1 MDNEGSVPQHTTG
14 NLFTRDF
21 ILGFFAVFAFAA
33 AAQALIPT
41 LPIYLTKL
49 GSNEREIGVL
59 IGIAAVAS
67 LASRLFV
74 GGILLKFSEKSVI
87 MVGALLS
94 AITFLASI
102 VFHPFWPFLIIR
114 FFQGVALACIDTAAI
129 ASIINVIPLA
139 YRTRALGY
147 FLLAPSLAMAVAA
160 PFGMFLINQYDFTIL
175 FLSGAAL
182 SFCALFLSWRVKGQT
197 VAISHTAAL
206 SHPTSFFNLSI
217 LAPSVVSFLQLFV
230 WGTVSAF
237 FPLYAIQCGVTNP
250 GLFFTAMA
258 IMMVAGRLFGG
269 RIMDTRN
276 KEKLI
281 MIFVPSM
288 VVILI
293 ILSFSK
299 TLLMFICVGA
309 FWGIVAAFFIPVS
322 MAYALEYSGSSDG
335 TAVGTFRAI
344 SDLGLGLGPVMM
356 GIIIPLT
363 GYRVMFLCL
372 AMICLIN
379 ACYFQFYVR
388 KRRRSGLASGVRATS
403 DT

>member
-1 MDNEGSVPQHTTG
+1 MDNEGSIPEHTAR

-33 AAQALIPT
+33 AAQSLIPT
-41 LPIYLTKL
+41 LPIYLTRL

-59 IGIAAVAS
+59 IGIVAVAS

-74 GGILLKFSEKSVI
+74 GGILLKYPEKSVM

-102 VFHPFWPFLIIR
+102 VFRPFWPFLIIR
-114 FFQGVALACIDTAAI
+114 FLQGVALACIDTAAL
-129 ASIINVIPLA
+129 ASIISVIPLA

-147 FLLAPSLAMAVAA
+147 FMLAPSLAMAVAA
-160 PFGMFLINQYDFTIL
+160 PFGMFLINQYGFTIL
-175 FLSGAAL
+175 FLSGAGL
-182 SFCALFLSWRVKGQT
+182 SFCALFLSWKVKGQK
-197 VAISHTAAL
+197 VAISHKAAP
-206 SHPTSFFNLSI
+206 SHSTSFLNLKI
-217 LAPSVVSFLQLFV
+217 IAPAITSFLQLFV

-269 RIMDTRN
+269 KIMDTCN

-281 MIFVPSM
+281 VIFLPSM

-293 ILSFSK
+293 ILSLSK
-299 TLLMFICVGA
+299 TLLMFIFVGA
-309 FWGIVAAFFIPVS
+309 FWGIGAAFFVPVS

-335 TAVGTFRAI
+335 AAVGTFRAI
-344 SDLGLGLGPVMM
+344 SDLGLGLGPVVM

-363 GYRVMFLCL
+363 GYRIMFLCL
-372 AMICLIN
+372 ALICLIN
-379 ACYFQFYVR
+379 LCYFQFYVR
-388 KRRRSGLASGVRATS
+388 RRRSGLASGVRATS
-403 DT
+403 DA

>member
-1 MDNEGSVPQHTTG
+1 MKNEGTVSEKTG
-14 NLFTRDF
+14 RNLFTRDF

-74 GGILLKFSEKSVI
+74 GGVLLKFSEKSVI
-87 MVGALLS
+87 MAGALLS

-102 VFHPFWPFLIIR
+102 VFRPFWPFLIIR

-129 ASIINVIPLA
+129 ASVINVIPLA
-139 YRTRALGY
+139 YRARALGY

-160 PFGMFLINQYDFTIL
+160 PFGMFLINQYGFTIL

-182 SFCALFLSWRVKGQT
+182 SFCALFLSWKVKGQT
-197 VAISHTAAL
+197 VAISNKAVP
-206 SHPTSFFNLSI
+206 SHSTSFLNLKI
-217 LAPSVVSFLQLFV
+217 IVPAITSFLQLFV

-258 IMMVAGRLFGG
+258 IMMVAGRLLGG
-269 RIMDTRN
+269 KIMDTRN
-276 KEKLI
+276 KERLI
-281 MIFVPSM
+281 VIFVPSM

-293 ILSFSK
+293 ILSLSK
-299 TLLMFICVGA
+299 TLLMFILVGA
-309 FWGIVAAFFIPVS
+309 FWGIGAAFFIPVS

-335 TAVGTFRAI
+335 AAVGTFRAI
-344 SDLGLGLGPVMM
+344 SDLGIGLGPVVM

-363 GYRVMFLCL
+363 GYRIMFLCL
-372 AMICLIN
+372 ALICLIN
-379 ACYFQFYVR
+379 LCYFQFYVR
-388 KRRRSGLASGVRATS
+388 RRHSMSPPA
-403 DT
+403 

>member
-1 MDNEGSVPQHTTG
+1 MNNEGTIPEQTAR

-21 ILGFFAVFAFAA
+21 ILGFSAVFAFAA

-74 GGILLKFSEKSVI
+74 GRILLKFSEKSVI
-87 MVGALLS
+87 MAGALLS

-114 FFQGVALACIDTAAI
+114 FLQGVALACIDTAAI
-129 ASIINVIPLA
+129 ASVINVIPLK
-139 YRTRALGY
+139 YRGRALGY

-160 PFGMFLINQYDFTIL
+160 PFGMFLINHYGFTIL
-175 FLSGAAL
+175 FLSGAGL
-182 SFCALFLSWRVKGQT
+182 SFCALFLSWKVEGQT
-197 VAISHTAAL
+197 AVISHKTSP
-206 SHPTSFFNLSI
+206 SHFTSFLNLKVI
-217 LAPSVVSFLQLFV
+217 PPALTSFLQLFV

-269 RIMDTRN
+269 KIMDTRH
-276 KEKLI
+276 KDKLI
-281 MIFVPSM
+281 VIFVPSM

-293 ILSFSK
+293 ILSLSK
-299 TLLMFICVGA
+299 TLFMFILVGA
-309 FWGIVAAFFIPVS
+309 SWGVVAAFFIPVS
-322 MAYALEYSGSSDG
+322 MAYALEYAGSSDG
-335 TAVGTFRAI
+335 AAVGTFRAI
-344 SDLGLGLGPVMM
+344 SDLGIGLGPVVM
-356 GIIIPLT
+356 GIIVPLT
-363 GYRVMFLCL
+363 GYRIMFLCL
-372 AMICLIN
+372 ALICLIN
-379 ACYFQFYVR
+379 LCYFHFCVR
-388 KRRRSGLASGVRATS
+388 KRHKAAPMA
-403 DT
+403 

>member
-1 MDNEGSVPQHTTG
+1 MDNEASISEHTAG
-14 NLFTRDF
+14 HLFTHDF
-21 ILGFFAVFAFAA
+21 VLGFFAVFAFAA

-74 GGILLKFSEKSVI
+74 GGILLKCSEKSVI

-102 VFHPFWPFLIIR
+102 VFRPFWPFLIIR
-114 FFQGVALACIDTAAI
+114 FLQGVALACIDTAAI
-129 ASIINVIPLA
+129 ASVINMIPLA
-139 YRTRALGY
+139 YRARALGY

-160 PFGMFLINQYDFTIL
+160 PFGMFLINQYGFTIL

-182 SFCALFLSWRVKGQT
+182 SFCALFLSWKVKGQT
-197 VAISHTAAL
+197 VAISHKTVP
-206 SHPTSFFNLSI
+206 SHSTSFLNLKI
-217 LAPSVVSFLQLFV
+217 ITPAITSFLQLFV

-269 RIMDTRN
+269 KIMDTRN

-288 VVILI
+288 VVILV
-293 ILSFSK
+293 ILSLSK
-299 TLLMFICVGA
+299 TLLMFIFVGA
-309 FWGIVAAFFIPVS
+309 CWGIVAAFFIPVS
-322 MAYALEYSGSSDG
+322 MAYGLEYSGSSDG
-335 TAVGTFRAI
+335 AAVGTFRAI
-344 SDLGLGLGPVMM
+344 SDLGLGLGPVIM

-363 GYRVMFLCL
+363 GYRIMFLCL
-372 AMICLIN
+372 ALVCLIN
-379 ACYFQFYVR
+379 LCYFQFYVR
-388 KRRRSGLASGVRATS
+388 RRHNVAPAA
-403 DT
+403 